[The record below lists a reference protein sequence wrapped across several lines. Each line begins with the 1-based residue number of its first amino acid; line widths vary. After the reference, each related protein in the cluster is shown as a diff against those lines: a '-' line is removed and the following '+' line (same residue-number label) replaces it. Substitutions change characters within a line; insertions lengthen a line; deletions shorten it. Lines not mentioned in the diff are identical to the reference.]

1 MKTII
6 YTIAILS
13 TVLFSCQKEDNT
25 VYYKYAYVHQD
36 NVQDSAKIKIVTTHL
51 RPYKTILTSA
61 EVSNELK
68 QIRVNKPNYILIDTL
83 VLIDDNVSKELYKK
97 LKNRI

>member
-6 YTIAILS
+6 YIIVILS

-25 VYYKYAYVHQD
+25 VYYKYAYV
-36 NVQDSAKIKIVTTHL
+36 NSANIEDSAKIKVITTHL
-51 RPYKTILTSA
+51 RPYKAILSTE
-61 EVSNELK
+61 EVNQELK
-68 QIRVNKPNYILIDTL
+68 QIRQNKPSYVLIDTL
-83 VLIDDNVSKELYKK
+83 VQINDNISKELYKK